1 MKLYKFFTAI
11 GVIAL
16 AAGFTSCS
24 DDDEVYT
31 DGFGGVEGQV
41 VLAPTSN
48 ESYKFVKTPSQMIA
62 PEITWSVSPR
72 SRVRAG
78 EELKVKFEIDNSL
91 VDAYNADNGTEYVA
105 MPEGVVTIANPEVAI
120 SVGNTS
126 SDEPVTLEVTGDAA
140 KLSGLDVE
148 KDYILPIRLAAVTQ
162 GSARIAVSATNVSYI
177 TFKVSEEL
185 INNSGN
191 PTGTIVPKE
200 DRASWTGTPGDG
212 AVEWNSWDNPIQEN
226 GNYNF
231 GSYPAGSSVTF
242 DLGKEYSFD
251 GIYSYPFYG
260 QSVYAL
266 LKANSE
272 ILISSDGNDWTS
284 LGVLSSARTTVAL
297 YAAVQ
302 ARYIKVVLGAGD
314 QIATTAFSIYEK

>member
-1 MKLYKFFTAI
+1 
-11 GVIAL
+11 
-16 AAGFTSCS
+16 
-24 DDDEVYT
+24 
-31 DGFGGVEGQV
+31 
-41 VLAPTSN
+41 
-48 ESYKFVKTPSQMIA
+48 MI
-62 PEITWSVSPR
+62 
-72 SRVRAG
+72 
-78 EELKVKFEIDNSL
+78 K
-91 VDAYNADNGTEYVA
+91 
-105 MPEGVVTIANPEVAI
+105 
-120 SVGNTS
+120 
-126 SDEPVTLEVTGDAA
+126 
-140 KLSGLDVE
+140 
-148 KDYILPIRLAAVTQ
+148 
-162 GSARIAVSATNVSYI
+162 
-177 TFKVSEEL
+177 
-185 INNSGN
+185 NSGN
-191 PTGTIVPKE
+191 PTGTIVAKE
-200 DRASWTGTPGDG
+200 DRVSWQVTPGDG

-284 LGVLSSARTTVAL
+284 LGVLSSTRTTVAL